1 MRLRID
7 RKYLLCFLC
16 ILLWFFSGISPVLGV
31 RVAGE
36 NGVTSVIP
44 EQEAKPSKSNAGDQ
58 PEKRPSDRK
67 PGGISESEVKQMQG
81 SGDSKE
87 VENKNRD
94 NNYVT
99 IDFDDVDIAVFI
111 KFISELTGTNFVI
124 DKAVSGKVTI
134 VSPTR
139 ISVEEAY
146 KVFESVL
153 EVHGYAAVQS
163 GNIVKIVPAIQAS
176 TKSIETRLSESSII
190 PEDRVVTQLIPLR
203 YAEPEDLQKVFTP
216 LVSKS
221 SVIVSYPPT
230 GTLIVTDVLSNIKR
244 LLKIVKV
251 IDVEGIGA
259 EISVVPLKYATA
271 SVIAKSIE
279 SLFEKKVR
287 RSRPGVPVESVIK
300 IAADERT
307 NVLIILASEDD
318 TVKIKQL
325 IELLDKET
333 PRGTGDIHVYYLQN
347 GNAEDMA
354 KVLTA
359 IPSKQSKSPQTDKG
373 VAISQE
379 VQIVADKATN
389 SLVITAS
396 KDDYLVLED
405 VIKKLDIPRAMVY
418 IEALIMEVNV
428 DKEFDLGVEWQG
440 IGEFGSYRDRK
451 FGAFG
456 GSLSGGSSGFP
467 GVSSTTGMASLATG
481 LSLGVLGEGIT
492 IGGITFPTTGAVI
505 RAYQTDTDVHIVSTP
520 QIMTTDNEEAQI
532 TVGKNVPYQTR
543 ADTSSANVDYST
555 YEYKDVGVT
564 LKITPQINQE
574 RFVRLKIFQEVTRLI
589 QSDSLKEGRPTTYK
603 RSAET
608 TVIIKDA
615 NTVVIGGLIG
625 DETTNTGYMVPC
637 LGNVPGLGWFFKSD
651 SATNNRTNLFVF
663 LTPHIIENPREA
675 EDVYHEKNDEIN
687 RVKEGVIKMH
697 EKPQAKVRNLED

>member
-1 MRLRID
+1 MRPKTSG
-7 RKYLLCFLC
+7 KYLLCFFCALS
-16 ILLWFFSGISPVLGV
+16 LTLSGIFPAYGARL
-31 RVAGE
+31 AGE
-36 NGVTSVIP
+36 NGVVSVSGAE
-44 EQEAKPSKSNAGDQ
+44 EQKPLASAGHEQADKKSEGNSSAVTEEE
-58 PEKRPSDRK
+58 EKN
-67 PGGISESEVKQMQG
+67 GTV
-81 SGDSKE
+81 SGATQETEK
-87 VENKNRD
+87 KGRD
-94 NNYVT
+94 KSYIK
-99 IDFDDVDIAVFI
+99 IDFDDVDIGIFI
-111 KFISELTGTNFVI
+111 KFISELTGKNFVI
-124 DKAVSGKVTI
+124 DKGVTGKVTI
-134 VSPTR
+134 ISPAR
-139 ISVEEAY
+139 ISVNEAY

-153 EVHGYAAVQS
+153 EVHGYAAVPA
-163 GNIVKIVPAIQAS
+163 GNIIKIVPAIQAS
-176 TKSIETRLSESSII
+176 AKSIETRLYESSLG
-190 PEDRVVTQLIPLR
+190 PDDRVVTQLIPLR
-203 YAEPEDLQKVFTP
+203 YAEPEDLQKIFTP

-221 SVIVSYPPT
+221 SVILSYPPT
-230 GTLIVTDVLSNIKR
+230 GILIITDVLSNIKR
-244 LLKIVKV
+244 LLKIVEV
-251 IDVEGIGA
+251 IDVEGIGT
-259 EISVVPLKYATA
+259 EISVMPLKYATA
-271 SVIAKSIE
+271 SVTAKSIE
-279 SLFEKKVR
+279 SLFEKTVR
-287 RSRPGVPVESVIK
+287 KGSRPGQPVERTIR

-307 NVLIILASEDD
+307 NVLIIMATEDD
-318 TVKIKQL
+318 TLKIKQL

-354 KVLTA
+354 KVLSSL
-359 IPSKQSKSPQTDKG
+359 PSRQSMSTQTDKQA
-373 VAISQE
+373 AISKE

-389 SLVITAS
+389 SLVITAG
-396 KDDYLVLED
+396 KDDFLVLED

-440 IGEFGSYRDRK
+440 IGEIGSYRGRK

-456 GSLSGGSSGFP
+456 GSVSEGKSLFP
-467 GVSSTTGMASLATG
+467 SVSSTTGVATLASG
-481 LSLGVLGEGIT
+481 LSLGILGEGIK

-505 RAYQTDTDVHIVSTP
+505 RAYQTDTDVHIISTP

-532 TVGKNVPYQTR
+532 TVGQNVPYQTR

-589 QSDSLKEGRPTTYK
+589 QNDSLKEGRPTTYK

-637 LGNVPGLGWFFKSD
+637 IGNLPGLGWLFKSD
-651 SATNNRTNLFVF
+651 STTNNRTNLFVF
-663 LTPHIIENPREA
+663 LTPHIIENPKEA
-675 EDVYHEKNDEIN
+675 EKVYQDKNEQIN
-687 RVKEGVIKMH
+687 RVREGVIKMH
-697 EKPQAKVRNLED
+697 EKPKHKVMKLED